1 MILSVINHSYRY
13 ETENVVRIFFPVE
26 KIIITDTLPDASSD
40 YIITERKESDGAV
53 FMGCSI
59 YINGRNMKVEKKV
72 SVDEELQLAQIIF
85 EILSDITGYTPSWGV
100 LTGVRPSKLMRN
112 LISSDGEDKAV
123 AHFKENLFVS
133 EDKTKLALS
142 VAKAEDKIISLSR
155 NNSYS
160 LYVSIPFCPTRCS
173 YCSFVS
179 HSITQA
185 KKLIPDYVRLLC
197 SELEE
202 IAKIAESLHLN
213 LETVYFGGGTPT
225 SLGETELE
233 AVTNAVKNNFD
244 VSKVREYTI
253 EAGRPDTLNAEKL
266 RIMKN
271 AGVSRIS
278 INPQTFN
285 ADVLKAIGRNHT
297 PEMTEK
303 AFFMARD
310 AGFDNINMDFI
321 ASLPTDT
328 YESFCYSID
337 KAISLSPEN
346 ITVHTLA
353 LKRAATIV
361 TDGETK
367 SVAGDT
373 DRMLAYSS
381 AELYKNGYFPYYMY
395 RQSKSAGN
403 NENVGWSRN
412 DRECLY
418 NIYMME
424 EIHTVLAAGGGAV
437 TKLKSPYENKIER
450 VFNFKYPYEYINRF
464 EELSLRKNRIAEFY
478 NELGVFNISER
489 NV

>member
-13 ETENVVRIFFPVE
+13 ETENVVRIFFPID
-26 KIIITDTLPDASSD
+26 KIVITDILPDSASD
-40 YIITERKESDGAV
+40 YIVTERRESDGDV
-53 FMGCSI
+53 FMCCNVNV
-59 YINGRNMKVEKKV
+59 NGKTAQGKKKA
-72 SVDEELQLAQIIF
+72 SGDEELLLAQLIY
-85 EILSDITGYTPSWGV
+85 EILSGVTGYTPSWGV
-100 LTGVRPSKLMRN
+100 LTGVRPSKLMRT
-112 LISSDGEDKAV
+112 LISTGGEENAIS
-123 AHFKENLFVS
+123 HFKNNLFVS
-133 EDKTKLALS
+133 EDKTQLALS
-142 VAKAEDKIISLSR
+142 VAKAEDRIISLSK
-155 NNSYS
+155 NDSYS

-179 HSITQA
+179 HSISQA

-202 IAKIAESLHLN
+202 IAKIADSLNLN
-213 LETVYFGGGTPT
+213 LETIYFGGGTPT
-225 SLGETELE
+225 SLSESELK
-233 AVTNAVKNNFD
+233 AVTDAVRHNFD

-253 EAGRPDTLNAEKL
+253 EAGRPDTLNSEKL

-285 ADVLKAIGRNHT
+285 GDVLKAIGRNHT
-297 PEMTEK
+297 PEMTEQ
-303 AFFMARD
+303 AFFMARE

-328 YESFCYSID
+328 YESFCASID

-361 TDGETK
+361 TGGDSK
-367 SVAGDT
+367 SVHGDT
-373 DRMLAYSS
+373 DKMLAYSS
-381 AELYKNGYFPYYMY
+381 RQLYDNGYFPYYMY
-395 RQSKSAGN
+395 RQSKSVGN

-424 EIHTVLAAGGGAV
+424 EIHTVLAAGAGAV
-437 TKLKSPYENKIER
+437 TKLKSPFENRIER

-464 EELSLRKNRIAEFY
+464 EDLSRRKNRIAEFY
-478 NELGVFNISER
+478 EEIGM
-489 NV
+489 